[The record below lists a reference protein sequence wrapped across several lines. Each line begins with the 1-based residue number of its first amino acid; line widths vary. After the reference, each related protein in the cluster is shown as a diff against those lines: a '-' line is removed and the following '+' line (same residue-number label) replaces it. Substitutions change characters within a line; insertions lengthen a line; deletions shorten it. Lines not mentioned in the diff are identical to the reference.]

1 MELIELYIQEV
12 TRRLPEKSREDIAL
26 ELQSTIEDMLPE
38 NHTEQDVKAVLLKLG
53 DPVTLASGYRDR
65 PMHLI
70 GPRYYDVYI
79 SLLKMILPIAAV
91 ISLIGLVGDNPFRD
105 MGDNTVM
112 DAVLTIIGKAIA
124 GIISTGIQVFFWL
137 TLSFAILERMDTS
150 KDQSPLT
157 KDLKP
162 WTPENLKDIPNI
174 SKKKAIHMIEVF
186 ASLLGLSVFAAL
198 YFNAAN
204 LLGVYEKRNGSLIF
218 VTPSFNQEIL
228 NSYWLLVSCV
238 VIFGV
243 ILAIYKLFLR
253 QWTLK
258 LAFFHAIYQLLS
270 TLTFIIIISNPNLL
284 NPEFI
289 AYEMTLFS
297 IDDSID
303 EWKSSIYWGL
313 IFITIFF
320 AAYDSYQGFRKAKIR

>member
-12 TRRLPEKSREDIAL
+12 TRRLPEKNRADIAL

-38 NHTEQDVKAVLLKLG
+38 DHTEQDVKAVLLKLG

-79 SLLKMILPIAAV
+79 NLLKMILPIAAV
-91 ISLIGLVGDNPFRD
+91 ISLIALVGDNPFRD
-105 MGDNTVM
+105 TGNTVM
-112 DAVLTIIGKAIA
+112 EAIFKIIGKGIS

-137 TLSFAILERMDTS
+137 TLSFAILERFDTS

-174 SKKKAIHMIEVF
+174 SKKKAVPMIEVF

-204 LLGVYEKRNGSLIF
+204 LLGVYEKRNGSLLF
-218 VTPSFNQEIL
+218 VTPSFNQDVL

-238 VIFGV
+238 VIMGV
-243 ILAIYKLFLR
+243 LLAIYKLFLGR
-253 QWTLK
+253 WTLK
-258 LAFFHAIYQLLS
+258 LALFHAIYQLLY
-270 TLTFIIIISNPNLL
+270 TLTFIIIISNPDLL
-284 NPEFI
+284 NPEFL
-289 AYEMTLFS
+289 AYQKTLFS
-297 IDDSID
+297 ID
-303 EWKSSIYWGL
+303 EWKTSIYWGL
-313 IFITIFF
+313 ILITIIF

>member
-12 TRRLPEKSREDIAL
+12 TRRLPEKNRADIAL

-38 NHTEQDVKAVLLKLG
+38 DHMEQDVKAVLLKLG

-79 SLLKMILPIAAV
+79 GLLKMILPIAAV
-91 ISLIGLVGDNPFRD
+91 ISLIALVGDNPFRD
-105 MGDNTVM
+105 TGNTVM
-112 DAVLTIIGKAIA
+112 EAILKIIGKGIS

-137 TLSFAILERMDTS
+137 TLSFAILERLDTS

-174 SKKKAIHMIEVF
+174 SKKKAVPTIEVF

-218 VTPSFNQEIL
+218 VTPSFNQDVL

-238 VIFGV
+238 IIIGV
-243 ILAIYKLFLR
+243 LLAIYKLFLGR
-253 QWTLK
+253 WTLK
-258 LAFFHAIYQLLS
+258 LAFFHAIYQLLY
-270 TLTFIIIISNPNLL
+270 TLAFIIIISNPDLL
-284 NPEFI
+284 NPEFL
-289 AYEMTLFS
+289 AYQRTLF
-297 IDDSID
+297 SID

-313 IFITIFF
+313 ILISIIF
-320 AAYDSYQGFRKAKIR
+320 AAYDTYQGFRKAKIR

>member
-12 TRRLPEKSREDIAL
+12 TRRLPEKNRADIAL

-38 NHTEQDVKAVLLKLG
+38 DQTEQDVKAVLLKLG
-53 DPVTLASGYRDR
+53 DPVTLAGGYRDR

-79 SLLKMILPIAAV
+79 CLLKMILPIAAV
-91 ISLIGLVGDNPFRD
+91 ISLIALVGDNPFRD
-105 MGDNTVM
+105 TGNTVM
-112 DAVLTIIGKAIA
+112 EAILKIIGKGIS

-137 TLSFAILERMDTS
+137 TLSFAILERFDSS
-150 KDQSPLT
+150 KDQSPVT

-174 SKKKAIHMIEVF
+174 SKIKAVPMIEVF

-218 VTPSFNQEIL
+218 VTPSFNQDVL

-238 VIFGV
+238 IIIGV
-243 ILAIYKLFLR
+243 LLAIYKLFLGR
-253 QWTLK
+253 WTLK
-258 LAFFHAIYQLLS
+258 LAFFHAIYQLLY
-270 TLTFIIIISNPNLL
+270 TLAFIIIISNPDLL
-284 NPEFI
+284 NPEFL
-289 AYEMTLFS
+289 AYQRTLF
-297 IDDSID
+297 SID

-313 IFITIFF
+313 ILLSIIF
-320 AAYDSYQGFRKAKIR
+320 AAYDTYQGFRKAKIR

>member
-12 TRRLPEKSREDIAL
+12 TRRLPEKNRADIAL
-26 ELQSTIEDMLPE
+26 ELQSTIEDMLPDD
-38 NHTEQDVKAVLLKLG
+38 HTEQDVKAVLLKLG

-91 ISLIGLVGDNPFRD
+91 ISLIALVGDNPFRD
-105 MGDNTVM
+105 TGNTVM
-112 DAVLTIIGKAIA
+112 EAILKIIGKGISS
-124 GIISTGIQVFFWL
+124 IISTGIQVFFWL
-137 TLSFAILERMDTS
+137 TLSFAILERLDTS
-150 KDQSPLT
+150 KDQSPVT

-174 SKKKAIHMIEVF
+174 SKKKAVPMIEVF

-218 VTPSFNQEIL
+218 VTPSFNQDVL

-238 VIFGV
+238 IIIGV
-243 ILAIYKLFLR
+243 LLTIYKLFLAR
-253 QWTLK
+253 WTLK
-258 LAFFHAIYQLLS
+258 LAFFHAIYQLLY
-270 TLTFIIIISNPNLL
+270 TLAFIIIISNPDLL
-284 NPEFI
+284 NPEFL
-289 AYEMTLFS
+289 AYQRTLF
-297 IDDSID
+297 SID

-313 IFITIFF
+313 ILISIIF
-320 AAYDSYQGFRKAKIR
+320 AAYDTYQGFRKAKIR

>member
-12 TRRLPEKSREDIAL
+12 TRRLPEKNRADIAL
-26 ELQSTIEDMLPE
+26 ELQSTIEDMLPDD
-38 NHTEQDVKAVLLKLG
+38 HTEQDVKAVLLKLG

-91 ISLIGLVGDNPFRD
+91 ISLIALVGDNPFRD
-105 MGDNTVM
+105 TGNTVM
-112 DAVLTIIGKAIA
+112 EAILKIIGKGIS

-137 TLSFAILERMDTS
+137 TLSFAILERLDTS
-150 KDQSPLT
+150 KDQSPVT

-174 SKKKAIHMIEVF
+174 SKIKAVPMIEVF

-218 VTPSFNQEIL
+218 VTPSFNQDVL

-238 VIFGV
+238 IIIGV
-243 ILAIYKLFLR
+243 LLAIYKLFLGR
-253 QWTLK
+253 WTLK
-258 LAFFHAIYQLLS
+258 LAFFHAIYQLLY
-270 TLTFIIIISNPNLL
+270 TLAFIIIISNPDLL
-284 NPEFI
+284 NPEFL
-289 AYEMTLFS
+289 AYQRTLF
-297 IDDSID
+297 SID

-313 IFITIFF
+313 ILLSIIF
-320 AAYDSYQGFRKAKIR
+320 AAYDTYQGFRKAKIR

>member
-12 TRRLPEKSREDIAL
+12 TRRLPEKYRADIAL
-26 ELQSTIEDMLPE
+26 ELQSTIADMLPE
-38 NHTEQDVKAVLLKLG
+38 DYTEQDVKEVLLKLG

-91 ISLIGLVGDNPFRD
+91 ISLIALVGDNPFRD
-105 MGDNTVM
+105 TGNTVM
-112 DAVLTIIGKAIA
+112 EAILKIIGKGIS

-137 TLSFAILERMDTS
+137 TLSFAILERLDTS
-150 KDQSPLT
+150 KDQSPVT

-174 SKKKAIHMIEVF
+174 SKKKAVTMVEVF

-218 VTPSFNQEIL
+218 MTPSFNQDVL

-238 VIFGV
+238 IIIGV
-243 ILAIYKLFLR
+243 LLAIYKFFLGR
-253 QWTLK
+253 WTLK
-258 LAFFHAIYQLLS
+258 LAFFHAIYQLLY
-270 TLTFIIIISNPNLL
+270 TLAFIIIISNPDLL
-284 NPEFI
+284 NPEFL
-289 AYEMTLFS
+289 AYQRTLF
-297 IDDSID
+297 SID

-313 IFITIFF
+313 ILISIIF
-320 AAYDSYQGFRKAKIR
+320 AAYDTYQGFRKAKIR

>member
-12 TRRLPEKSREDIAL
+12 TRRLPEKNRADIAL
-26 ELQSTIEDMLPE
+26 ELQSTIEDMLPDD
-38 NHTEQDVKAVLLKLG
+38 HSEQDVKAVLLKLG

-91 ISLIGLVGDNPFRD
+91 ISLIALVGDNSFRD
-105 MGDNTVM
+105 TGNTVM
-112 DAVLTIIGKAIA
+112 EAILKIIGKGIS

-137 TLSFAILERMDTS
+137 TLSFAILERLETS
-150 KDQSPLT
+150 KDQSPVT

-174 SKKKAIHMIEVF
+174 SKKKAVPMIEVF

-218 VTPSFNQEIL
+218 VTPSFNQDVL

-238 VIFGV
+238 IIIGV
-243 ILAIYKLFLR
+243 LLTIYKLFLGR
-253 QWTLK
+253 WTLK
-258 LAFFHAIYQLLS
+258 LAFFHAIYQLLY
-270 TLTFIIIISNPNLL
+270 TLAFIIIISNPDLL
-284 NPEFI
+284 NPEFL
-289 AYEMTLFS
+289 AYQRTLF
-297 IDDSID
+297 SID

-313 IFITIFF
+313 ILISIIF
-320 AAYDSYQGFRKAKIR
+320 AAYDTYQGFRKAKIR

>member
-12 TRRLPEKSREDIAL
+12 TRRLPEKNREDIGL
-26 ELQSTIEDMLPE
+26 ELQSTIADMLPE

-91 ISLIGLVGDNPFRD
+91 ISLIALIGDNPFRD
-105 MGDNTVM
+105 TENTVV
-112 DAVLTIIGKAIA
+112 DAILKIIGKGIA
-124 GIISTGIQVFFWL
+124 GIISTSIQVFFWL
-137 TLSFAILERMDTS
+137 TLSFAIVERLDTS

-174 SKKKAIHMIEVF
+174 SKIKAVPMIEVF

-218 VTPSFNQEIL
+218 VTPSFNQDVL

-238 VIFGV
+238 VIIGMF
-243 ILAIYKLFLR
+243 LAIYKLFLR

-258 LAFFHAIYQLLS
+258 LAIFHAIYQLLS

-289 AYEMTLFS
+289 AYQKTLFS
-297 IDDSID
+297 IDD
-303 EWKSSIYWGL
+303 WKTSIYWGL
-313 IFITIFF
+313 IIITIFF

>member
-12 TRRLPEKSREDIAL
+12 TRRLPEKNRADIAL

-38 NHTEQDVKAVLLKLG
+38 DHTEQDVKAVLLKLG

-91 ISLIGLVGDNPFRD
+91 ISLIALVGDNPFRD
-105 MGDNTVM
+105 TGNTVM
-112 DAVLTIIGKAIA
+112 EAILKIIGKGIS

-137 TLSFAILERMDTS
+137 TLSFAILERLDTS

-174 SKKKAIHMIEVF
+174 SKKKAVPMIEVF
-186 ASLLGLSVFAAL
+186 ASLLGLSVFTAL

-204 LLGVYEKRNGSLIF
+204 LLGVYEKRDGSLIF
-218 VTPSFNQEIL
+218 VTPSFNQDVL

-238 VIFGV
+238 VIIGV
-243 ILAIYKLFLR
+243 LLAIYKLFLR
-253 QWTLK
+253 RWTLK
-258 LAFFHAIYQLLS
+258 LALFHAIYQLLY
-270 TLTFIIIISNPNLL
+270 TLAFIIIISNPHLL
-284 NPEFI
+284 NPEFL
-289 AYEMTLFS
+289 AYQRTLFS
-297 IDDSID
+297 ID
-303 EWKSSIYWGL
+303 EWKTSIYWGIIL
-313 IFITIFF
+313 IAIFF

>member
-12 TRRLPEKSREDIAL
+12 TRRLPEKNRADIAL

-38 NHTEQDVKAVLLKLG
+38 DHTEQDVKAVLLKLG

-79 SLLKMILPIAAV
+79 NLLKMILPIAAV
-91 ISLIGLVGDNPFRD
+91 ISLIALVGDNPFRD
-105 MGDNTVM
+105 TGNTVM
-112 DAVLTIIGKAIA
+112 EAILKIIGKGIS

-137 TLSFAILERMDTS
+137 TLSFAILERLDTS

-174 SKKKAIHMIEVF
+174 SKKKAVPMIEVF

-218 VTPSFNQEIL
+218 VTPSFNQDVL

-238 VIFGV
+238 IIMGV
-243 ILAIYKLFLR
+243 LLAIYKLFLGR
-253 QWTLK
+253 WTLK
-258 LAFFHAIYQLLS
+258 LALFHAIYQLLY
-270 TLTFIIIISNPNLL
+270 TLAFIIIISNPDLL
-284 NPEFI
+284 NPEFL
-289 AYEMTLFS
+289 AYQRTLF
-297 IDDSID
+297 SID

-313 IFITIFF
+313 ILISIIF

>member
-12 TRRLPEKSREDIAL
+12 TRRLPEKSRGDIAL
-26 ELQSTIEDMLPE
+26 ELQSTIEDMLPVDY
-38 NHTEQDVKAVLLKLG
+38 TEQDVKAVLLKLG
-53 DPVTLASGYRDR
+53 DPVTLASRYRDR

-70 GPRYYDVYI
+70 GPRYFDVYI
-79 SLLKMILPIAAV
+79 CLLKMILPIAAV
-91 ISLIGLVGDNPFRD
+91 ISLIGLIGDNPFRD
-105 MGDNTVM
+105 MENTVV
-112 DAVLTIIGKAIA
+112 DAILIIIGKGIA

-137 TLSFAILERMDTS
+137 TISFAILERVDTS

-174 SKKKAIHMIEVF
+174 SKKKAVPMIEIF

-204 LLGVYEKRNGSLIF
+204 LLGVYEKRNDSLIF
-218 VTPSFNQEIL
+218 VTPSFNQEVL

-238 VIFGV
+238 VIIGV
-243 ILAIYKLFLR
+243 LLAIYKLFLR
-253 QWTLK
+253 RWTLK
-258 LAFFHAIYQLLS
+258 LALFHAIYQLLS
-270 TLTFIIIISNPNLL
+270 TLTFIIIISNPDLL

-289 AYEMTLFS
+289 AYQRTLFS
-297 IDDSID
+297 ID
-303 EWKSSIYWGL
+303 EWKTSIYWGL
-313 IFITIFF
+313 ILISICF
-320 AAYDSYQGFRKAKIR
+320 AVYDSYQGFRKAKIR

>member
-12 TRRLPEKSREDIAL
+12 TRRLPEKNRADIAL

-38 NHTEQDVKAVLLKLG
+38 DHTEQDVKEVLLKLG

-91 ISLIGLVGDNPFRD
+91 ISLIALVGDNPFRD
-105 MGDNTVM
+105 TGNTVM
-112 DAVLTIIGKAIA
+112 EAILKIIGKGISS
-124 GIISTGIQVFFWL
+124 IISTGIQVFFWL
-137 TLSFAILERMDTS
+137 TLSFAILERLDTS

-174 SKKKAIHMIEVF
+174 SKKKAVPMIEVF

-218 VTPSFNQEIL
+218 VTPSFNQDVL

-238 VIFGV
+238 IIIGM
-243 ILAIYKLFLR
+243 LLTIYKLFLGR
-253 QWTLK
+253 WTLK
-258 LAFFHAIYQLLS
+258 LAFFHAIYQLLY
-270 TLTFIIIISNPNLL
+270 TLAFIIIISNPDLL
-284 NPEFI
+284 NPEFL
-289 AYEMTLFS
+289 AYQRTLF
-297 IDDSID
+297 SID

-313 IFITIFF
+313 ILISIIF
-320 AAYDSYQGFRKAKIR
+320 AAYDTYQGFRKAKIR

>member
-12 TRRLPEKSREDIAL
+12 TRRLPEKNRADIAL

-38 NHTEQDVKAVLLKLG
+38 DHTEQDVKAVLLKLG
-53 DPVTLASGYRDR
+53 DPITLASGYRDR

-70 GPRYYDVYI
+70 GPRYYDDYI
-79 SLLKMILPIAAV
+79 NLLKMILPIAAV
-91 ISLIGLVGDNPFRD
+91 ISLIALVGDNPFRD
-105 MGDNTVM
+105 TGNTVM
-112 DAVLTIIGKAIA
+112 EAILKIIGKGIS

-137 TLSFAILERMDTS
+137 TLSFAILERLDTS

-157 KDLKP
+157 KDLKA

-174 SKKKAIHMIEVF
+174 SKKKAVPMIEVF

-218 VTPSFNQEIL
+218 VTPSFNQDVL

-238 VIFGV
+238 IIMGML
-243 ILAIYKLFLR
+243 LAIYKLFLGR
-253 QWTLK
+253 WTLK
-258 LAFFHAIYQLLS
+258 LAFFHAIYQLLY
-270 TLTFIIIISNPNLL
+270 TLAFIIIISNPDLL
-284 NPEFI
+284 NPEFL
-289 AYEMTLFS
+289 AYQRTLF
-297 IDDSID
+297 SID

-313 IFITIFF
+313 ILISIIF
-320 AAYDSYQGFRKAKIR
+320 AAYDTYQGFRKAKIR

>member
-12 TRRLPEKSREDIAL
+12 IRRLPEKNRADIAL

-38 NHTEQDVKAVLLKLG
+38 DHTEQDVKAVLLKLG

-91 ISLIGLVGDNPFRD
+91 ISLIALVGDNPFRET
-105 MGDNTVM
+105 GITVM
-112 DAVLTIIGKAIA
+112 EAILKIIGKGIS

-137 TLSFAILERMDTS
+137 TLSFAILERLDTS
-150 KDQSPLT
+150 KDQSPVT

-174 SKKKAIHMIEVF
+174 SKIKAVPMIEVF

-218 VTPSFNQEIL
+218 VTPSFNQDVL

-238 VIFGV
+238 IIMGAL
-243 ILAIYKLFLR
+243 LAIYKLFLGR
-253 QWTLK
+253 WTLK
-258 LAFFHAIYQLLS
+258 LAFFHAIYQLLY
-270 TLTFIIIISNPNLL
+270 TLVFIIIISNPDLL
-284 NPEFI
+284 NPEFL
-289 AYEMTLFS
+289 AYQRTLF
-297 IDDSID
+297 SID

-313 IFITIFF
+313 ILISIIF
-320 AAYDSYQGFRKAKIR
+320 AAYDTYQGFRKAKIR

>member
-12 TRRLPEKSREDIAL
+12 TRRLPEKNRADIAL

-38 NHTEQDVKAVLLKLG
+38 DHTEQDVKTVLLKLG

-79 SLLKMILPIAAV
+79 NLLKMILPIAAV
-91 ISLIGLVGDNPFRD
+91 ISLIALVGDNPFRD
-105 MGDNTVM
+105 TGNTVM
-112 DAVLTIIGKAIA
+112 EAILKIIGKGIS

-137 TLSFAILERMDTS
+137 TLSFAILERLDTS

-174 SKKKAIHMIEVF
+174 SKKKAVPMIEVF

-218 VTPSFNQEIL
+218 VTPSFNQDVL

-238 VIFGV
+238 IIMGV
-243 ILAIYKLFLR
+243 ILAIYKLFLGR
-253 QWTLK
+253 WTLK
-258 LAFFHAIYQLLS
+258 LALFHAIYQLLY
-270 TLTFIIIISNPNLL
+270 TLAFIIIISNPDLL
-284 NPEFI
+284 NPEFL
-289 AYEMTLFS
+289 AYQRTLF
-297 IDDSID
+297 SID

-313 IFITIFF
+313 ILISIIF

>member
-1 MELIELYIQEV
+1 MEQIELYIQEV
-12 TRRLPEKSREDIAL
+12 TRRLPEKNREDIAL

-38 NHTEQDVKAVLLKLG
+38 DHSEQDVKAVLLKLG
-53 DPVTLASGYRDR
+53 DPVTLASRYRDR

-105 MGDNTVM
+105 TGNTVM
-112 DAVLTIIGKAIA
+112 EAILKIIGNGIS

-137 TLSFAILERMDTS
+137 TLSFAILERLDTS

-174 SKKKAIHMIEVF
+174 SKKKAVPMIEVF
-186 ASLLGLSVFAAL
+186 ASLLGLSVFAAI

-218 VTPSFNQEIL
+218 VTPSFNQEVL

-238 VIFGV
+238 VIIGV
-243 ILAIYKLFLR
+243 LLAIYKLFLR
-253 QWTLK
+253 RWTLK
-258 LAFFHAIYQLLS
+258 LALFHAIYQLLS
-270 TLTFIIIISNPNLL
+270 TLTFIIIISNPDLL
-284 NPEFI
+284 NPEFL
-289 AYEMTLFS
+289 AYQRTLFS
-297 IDDSID
+297 ID
-303 EWKSSIYWGL
+303 EWKTSIYWGL
-313 IFITIFF
+313 ILITIIF
-320 AAYDSYQGFRKAKIR
+320 AAYDSYKGFRKVKIR

>member
-12 TRRLPEKSREDIAL
+12 TRRLPEKNRADIAL
-26 ELQSTIEDMLPE
+26 ELQSTIEDMLPDD
-38 NHTEQDVKAVLLKLG
+38 HTEQDVKAVLLKLG

-91 ISLIGLVGDNPFRD
+91 ISLIALVGDNPFRD
-105 MGDNTVM
+105 TGNTVM
-112 DAVLTIIGKAIA
+112 EAILKIIGKGIS

-137 TLSFAILERMDTS
+137 TLSFAILERLDTS
-150 KDQSPLT
+150 KDQSPVT

-174 SKKKAIHMIEVF
+174 SKIKAVPMIEVF

-218 VTPSFNQEIL
+218 VTPSFNQDVL
-228 NSYWLLVSCV
+228 NSYWLLVSS
-238 VIFGV
+238 VIIIGV
-243 ILAIYKLFLR
+243 LLAIYKLFLGR
-253 QWTLK
+253 WTLK
-258 LAFFHAIYQLLS
+258 LAFFHAIYQLLY
-270 TLTFIIIISNPNLL
+270 TLAFIIIISNPDLL
-284 NPEFI
+284 NPEFL
-289 AYEMTLFS
+289 AYQRTLF
-297 IDDSID
+297 SID

-313 IFITIFF
+313 ILLSIIF
-320 AAYDSYQGFRKAKIR
+320 AAYDTYQGFRKAKIR

>member
-12 TRRLPEKSREDIAL
+12 TRRLPEKNRADIAL

-38 NHTEQDVKAVLLKLG
+38 DHTEQDVKAVLLKLG

-91 ISLIGLVGDNPFRD
+91 ISLIALVGDNPFRD
-105 MGDNTVM
+105 TGNTVM
-112 DAVLTIIGKAIA
+112 EAILKIIGKGIS
-124 GIISTGIQVFFWL
+124 GIISTGIHVFFWL
-137 TLSFAILERMDTS
+137 TLSIAILERLDTS

-174 SKKKAIHMIEVF
+174 SKKKAVPMIEIF

-218 VTPSFNQEIL
+218 VTPSFNQDVL

-238 VIFGV
+238 VIIGV
-243 ILAIYKLFLR
+243 LLAIYKLFLR
-253 QWTLK
+253 RWTLK
-258 LAFFHAIYQLLS
+258 LALFHAIYQLLY
-270 TLTFIIIISNPNLL
+270 TLTFIIIISNPDLL
-284 NPEFI
+284 NPEFL
-289 AYEMTLFS
+289 AYQRTLFS
-297 IDDSID
+297 ID
-303 EWKSSIYWGL
+303 EWKTSIYWGL
-313 IFITIFF
+313 ILITIIF

>member
-12 TRRLPEKSREDIAL
+12 TRRLPEKNRADIAL

-38 NHTEQDVKAVLLKLG
+38 DHTEQDVKAVLLKLG

-91 ISLIGLVGDNPFRD
+91 ISLIALVGDNPFRD
-105 MGDNTVM
+105 TGNTVM
-112 DAVLTIIGKAIA
+112 EAILKIIGKGIS

-137 TLSFAILERMDTS
+137 TLSFAILERLDTS
-150 KDQSPLT
+150 KDQSPVT

-174 SKKKAIHMIEVF
+174 SKIKAVPMIEVF

-218 VTPSFNQEIL
+218 VTPSFNQDVL

-238 VIFGV
+238 IIIGV
-243 ILAIYKLFLR
+243 LLTIYKLFLGR
-253 QWTLK
+253 WTLK
-258 LAFFHAIYQLLS
+258 LAFFHAIYQLLY
-270 TLTFIIIISNPNLL
+270 TLAFIIIISNPDLL
-284 NPEFI
+284 NPEFL
-289 AYEMTLFS
+289 AYQRTLF
-297 IDDSID
+297 SID

-313 IFITIFF
+313 ILISIIF
-320 AAYDSYQGFRKAKIR
+320 AAYDTYQGFRKAKIR

>member
-12 TRRLPEKSREDIAL
+12 TRRLPEKNRADIAL

-38 NHTEQDVKAVLLKLG
+38 DYTEQDVKAVLLKLG

-91 ISLIGLVGDNPFRD
+91 ISLIALVGDNPFRD
-105 MGDNTVM
+105 TGNTVM
-112 DAVLTIIGKAIA
+112 EAILKLFGKGIS

-137 TLSFAILERMDTS
+137 TLSFAILERLDTS
-150 KDQSPLT
+150 KDQSPVT

-174 SKKKAIHMIEVF
+174 SKKKAVPMVEVF

-218 VTPSFNQEIL
+218 VTPSFNQDVL

-238 VIFGV
+238 IIIGV
-243 ILAIYKLFLR
+243 LLAIYKLFLGR
-253 QWTLK
+253 WTLK
-258 LAFFHAIYQLLS
+258 LAFFHAIYQLLY
-270 TLTFIIIISNPNLL
+270 TLAFIIIISNPDLL
-284 NPEFI
+284 NPEFL
-289 AYEMTLFS
+289 AYQRTLF
-297 IDDSID
+297 SID

-313 IFITIFF
+313 IFISIIF
-320 AAYDSYQGFRKAKIR
+320 AAYDTYQGFRKAKIR

>member
-12 TRRLPEKSREDIAL
+12 TRRLPEKNRADIAL

-38 NHTEQDVKAVLLKLG
+38 DHTEQDVKAVLLKLG

-91 ISLIGLVGDNPFRD
+91 ISLIALVGDNPFRD
-105 MGDNTVM
+105 TGNTVM
-112 DAVLTIIGKAIA
+112 EAILKIIGKGISS
-124 GIISTGIQVFFWL
+124 IISTGIQVFFWL
-137 TLSFAILERMDTS
+137 TLSFAILERLDTS
-150 KDQSPLT
+150 KDQSPVT

-174 SKKKAIHMIEVF
+174 SKIKAVPMIEVF

-218 VTPSFNQEIL
+218 VTPSFNQDVL

-238 VIFGV
+238 IIIGV
-243 ILAIYKLFLR
+243 LLAIYKLFLGR
-253 QWTLK
+253 WTLK
-258 LAFFHAIYQLLS
+258 LAFFHAIYQLLY
-270 TLTFIIIISNPNLL
+270 TLAFIIIISNPDLL
-284 NPEFI
+284 NPEFL
-289 AYEMTLFS
+289 AYQRTLF
-297 IDDSID
+297 SID

-313 IFITIFF
+313 ILLSIIF
-320 AAYDSYQGFRKAKIR
+320 AAYDTYQGFRKAKIR

>member
-12 TRRLPEKSREDIAL
+12 TRRLPEKNRTDIAL

-38 NHTEQDVKAVLLKLG
+38 DHTEQDVKAVLLKLG

-79 SLLKMILPIAAV
+79 NLLKMILPIAAV
-91 ISLIGLVGDNPFRD
+91 ISLIALVGDNPFRD
-105 MGDNTVM
+105 TGNTVM
-112 DAVLTIIGKAIA
+112 EAILKIIGKGIS

-137 TLSFAILERMDTS
+137 TLSFAILERLDTS
-150 KDQSPLT
+150 KDQSPVT

-174 SKKKAIHMIEVF
+174 SKKKAVPMIEVF

-218 VTPSFNQEIL
+218 VTPSFNQDVL
-228 NSYWLLVSCV
+228 NSYWLLVS
-238 VIFGV
+238 GV
-243 ILAIYKLFLR
+243 IIIGVLLAIYKLVLGR
-253 QWTLK
+253 WTLK
-258 LAFFHAIYQLLS
+258 LAFFHAIYQLLY
-270 TLTFIIIISNPNLL
+270 TLAFIIIISNPDLF
-284 NPEFI
+284 NPEFL
-289 AYEMTLFS
+289 AYQRTLF
-297 IDDSID
+297 SID

-313 IFITIFF
+313 ILISIIF
-320 AAYDSYQGFRKAKIR
+320 AAYDTYQGFRKAKIR

>member
-12 TRRLPEKSREDIAL
+12 TRRLPEKNRADIAL

-38 NHTEQDVKAVLLKLG
+38 DHTEQDVKAVLLKLG

-79 SLLKMILPIAAV
+79 NLLKMILPIAAV
-91 ISLIGLVGDNPFRD
+91 ISLIALVGDNPFQD
-105 MGDNTVM
+105 TGNTVM
-112 DAVLTIIGKAIA
+112 EAILKIIGKGIS

-137 TLSFAILERMDTS
+137 TLSFAILERLDTS
-150 KDQSPLT
+150 KDQSPVT

-174 SKKKAIHMIEVF
+174 SKKKAVPMIEVF

-218 VTPSFNQEIL
+218 VTPSFNQDVL

-238 VIFGV
+238 IIIGV
-243 ILAIYKLFLR
+243 LLAIYKLFLGR
-253 QWTLK
+253 WTLK
-258 LAFFHAIYQLLS
+258 LALFHAIYQLLY
-270 TLTFIIIISNPNLL
+270 TLAFIIIISNPDLL
-284 NPEFI
+284 NPEFL
-289 AYEMTLFS
+289 AYQRTLF
-297 IDDSID
+297 SID

-313 IFITIFF
+313 ILISIIF

>member
-12 TRRLPEKSREDIAL
+12 TRRLPEKNRADIAL
-26 ELQSTIEDMLPE
+26 ELQSTIEDMLPDD
-38 NHTEQDVKAVLLKLG
+38 HTEQDVKAVLLKLG

-91 ISLIGLVGDNPFRD
+91 ISLIALVGDNPFRD
-105 MGDNTVM
+105 TGNTVM
-112 DAVLTIIGKAIA
+112 EAILKIIGKGISS
-124 GIISTGIQVFFWL
+124 IISTGIQVFFWL
-137 TLSFAILERMDTS
+137 TLSFAILERLDTS
-150 KDQSPLT
+150 KDQSPVT

-174 SKKKAIHMIEVF
+174 SKIKAVPMIEVF

-218 VTPSFNQEIL
+218 VTPSFNQDVL

-238 VIFGV
+238 IIMGV
-243 ILAIYKLFLR
+243 LLAIYKLFLGR
-253 QWTLK
+253 WTLK
-258 LAFFHAIYQLLS
+258 LAFFHAIYQLLY
-270 TLTFIIIISNPNLL
+270 TLAFIIIISNPDLL
-284 NPEFI
+284 NPEFL
-289 AYEMTLFS
+289 AYQRTLF
-297 IDDSID
+297 SID

-313 IFITIFF
+313 ILLSIIF
-320 AAYDSYQGFRKAKIR
+320 AAYDTYQGFRKAKIR

>member
-12 TRRLPEKSREDIAL
+12 TRRLPEKNRVDIAL

-38 NHTEQDVKAVLLKLG
+38 DHTEQDVKAVLLKLG

-91 ISLIGLVGDNPFRD
+91 ISLIALLGDNPLRD
-105 MGDNTVM
+105 TGNTVM
-112 DAVLTIIGKAIA
+112 EAILKIIGKGIS

-174 SKKKAIHMIEVF
+174 SKQKAISMIEIF
-186 ASLLGLSVFAAL
+186 ASLLGLSVFTAL

-204 LLGVYEKRNGSLIF
+204 LLGVYEKRNDSLIF
-218 VTPSFNQEIL
+218 VTPSFNQEVL
-228 NSYWLLVSCV
+228 NTYWLPVSCV
-238 VIFGV
+238 VIIGV
-243 ILAIYKLFLR
+243 LLAIYKLFLR

-258 LAFFHAIYQLLS
+258 LAIFHAIYQLLS

-289 AYEMTLFS
+289 AYQKTLFS
-297 IDDSID
+297 IDD
-303 EWKSSIYWGL
+303 WKTSIYWGL
-313 IFITIFF
+313 ILITIFF

>member
-1 MELIELYIQEV
+1 MELIELYILEV
-12 TRRLPEKSREDIAL
+12 TRRLPEKNRADIAL

-38 NHTEQDVKAVLLKLG
+38 DHTEQDVKAVLLKLG

-91 ISLIGLVGDNPFRD
+91 ISLIALVGDNPFRD
-105 MGDNTVM
+105 TGNTVM
-112 DAVLTIIGKAIA
+112 EAILKIIGKGISS
-124 GIISTGIQVFFWL
+124 IISTGIQVFFWL
-137 TLSFAILERMDTS
+137 TLSFAILERLDTS
-150 KDQSPLT
+150 KDQSPVT

-174 SKKKAIHMIEVF
+174 SKIKAVPMIEVF

-218 VTPSFNQEIL
+218 VTPSFNQDVL

-238 VIFGV
+238 IIIGV
-243 ILAIYKLFLR
+243 LLAIYKLFLGR
-253 QWTLK
+253 WTLK
-258 LAFFHAIYQLLS
+258 LAFFHAIYQLLY
-270 TLTFIIIISNPNLL
+270 TLAFIIIISNPDLL
-284 NPEFI
+284 NPEFL
-289 AYEMTLFS
+289 AYQRTLF
-297 IDDSID
+297 SID

-313 IFITIFF
+313 ILLSIIF
-320 AAYDSYQGFRKAKIR
+320 AAYDTYQGFRKAKIR

>member
-12 TRRLPEKSREDIAL
+12 TRRLPEKNRADIAL
-26 ELQSTIEDMLPE
+26 ELQSTIEDMLPDD
-38 NHTEQDVKAVLLKLG
+38 HTEQDVKAVLLKLG
-53 DPVTLASGYRDR
+53 DPVTLAGGYRDR

-91 ISLIGLVGDNPFRD
+91 ISLIALVGDNPFRD
-105 MGDNTVM
+105 TGNTVM
-112 DAVLTIIGKAIA
+112 EAILKIIGKGISS
-124 GIISTGIQVFFWL
+124 IISTGIQVFFWL
-137 TLSFAILERMDTS
+137 TLSFAILERLDTS
-150 KDQSPLT
+150 KDQSPVT

-174 SKKKAIHMIEVF
+174 SKIKAVPMIEVF

-218 VTPSFNQEIL
+218 VTPSFNQDVL

-238 VIFGV
+238 IIIGV
-243 ILAIYKLFLR
+243 LLAIYKLFLGR
-253 QWTLK
+253 WTLK
-258 LAFFHAIYQLLS
+258 LAFFHAIYQLLY
-270 TLTFIIIISNPNLL
+270 TLAFIIIISNPDLL
-284 NPEFI
+284 NPEFL
-289 AYEMTLFS
+289 AYQRTLF
-297 IDDSID
+297 SID

-313 IFITIFF
+313 ILISIIF
-320 AAYDSYQGFRKAKIR
+320 AAYDTYQGFRKAKLR

>member
-12 TRRLPEKSREDIAL
+12 TRRLPEKNRADIAL

-38 NHTEQDVKAVLLKLG
+38 DYTEQDVKTVLLKLG

-91 ISLIGLVGDNPFRD
+91 ISLIALVGDNPFRD
-105 MGDNTVM
+105 TGNTVM
-112 DAVLTIIGKAIA
+112 EAILKIIGKGIS

-137 TLSFAILERMDTS
+137 TLSFAILERLDTS
-150 KDQSPLT
+150 KDQSPVT

-174 SKKKAIHMIEVF
+174 SKKKAVPMIEVF

-218 VTPSFNQEIL
+218 VTPSFNQDVL

-238 VIFGV
+238 IIIGV
-243 ILAIYKLFLR
+243 LLAIYKLFLGR
-253 QWTLK
+253 WTLK
-258 LAFFHAIYQLLS
+258 LAFFHAIYQLLY
-270 TLTFIIIISNPNLL
+270 TLAFIIIISNPDLL
-284 NPEFI
+284 NPEFL
-289 AYEMTLFS
+289 AYQRTLF
-297 IDDSID
+297 SID

-313 IFITIFF
+313 ILISIIF
-320 AAYDSYQGFRKAKIR
+320 AAYDTYQGFRKAKIR

>member
-12 TRRLPEKSREDIAL
+12 TRRLPEKNRADIAL

-38 NHTEQDVKAVLLKLG
+38 DHTEQDVKAVLLKLG

-91 ISLIGLVGDNPFRD
+91 ISLIALVGDNPFRD
-105 MGDNTVM
+105 TGNTVM
-112 DAVLTIIGKAIA
+112 EAILKIIGKGIS

-137 TLSFAILERMDTS
+137 TLSFAILERLDTS
-150 KDQSPLT
+150 KDQSPVT

-174 SKKKAIHMIEVF
+174 SKKKAVPIVEVF

-218 VTPSFNQEIL
+218 VTPSFNQDVL

-238 VIFGV
+238 IIIGV
-243 ILAIYKLFLR
+243 LLAIYKLFLGR
-253 QWTLK
+253 WTLK
-258 LAFFHAIYQLLS
+258 LASFHAIYQLLY
-270 TLTFIIIISNPNLL
+270 TLAFIIIISNPDLL
-284 NPEFI
+284 NPEFL
-289 AYEMTLFS
+289 AYQRTLF
-297 IDDSID
+297 SID

-313 IFITIFF
+313 ILISIIF
-320 AAYDSYQGFRKAKIR
+320 AAYDTYQGFRKAKIR

>member
-12 TRRLPEKSREDIAL
+12 TRRLPEKNREDIAL

-38 NHTEQDVKAVLLKLG
+38 DYTEEDMKAVLLKLG
-53 DPVTLASGYRDR
+53 DPVTLASRYRDR

-70 GPRYYDVYI
+70 GPRYFDVYI
-79 SLLKMILPIAAV
+79 CLLKMILPIAAV
-91 ISLIGLVGDNPFRD
+91 ISLIGLIGDNPFRD
-105 MGDNTVM
+105 MGNTIV
-112 DAVLTIIGKAIA
+112 DAILIILGKGIA

-137 TLSFAILERMDTS
+137 TISFAILERLDTS

-174 SKKKAIHMIEVF
+174 SKKKAVPMIEIY

-204 LLGVYEKRNGSLIF
+204 LLGVYEKRTGSLIF
-218 VTPSFNQEIL
+218 VTPSFNQEVL

-238 VIFGV
+238 VIIGAL
-243 ILAIYKLFLR
+243 LAIYKLFLR
-253 QWTLK
+253 RWTMK
-258 LAFFHAIYQLLS
+258 LALFHAIYQLLS
-270 TLTFIIIISNPNLL
+270 TLTFIVIISNPDLL
-284 NPEFI
+284 NREFLV
-289 AYEMTLFS
+289 YQKTLFS
-297 IDDSID
+297 TD
-303 EWKSSIYWGL
+303 EWKASIYWGL
-313 IFITIFF
+313 ILISIFF
-320 AAYDSYQGFRKAKIR
+320 AVYDSYQGFRKAKIR

>member
-12 TRRLPEKSREDIAL
+12 TRRLPEKNRADIAL

-38 NHTEQDVKAVLLKLG
+38 DHTEQDVKAVLLKLG

-91 ISLIGLVGDNPFRD
+91 ISLIALVGDNPFRD
-105 MGDNTVM
+105 TGNTVTE
-112 DAVLTIIGKAIA
+112 AIFKIIGKGIS

-137 TLSFAILERMDTS
+137 TLSFAILERLDTS
-150 KDQSPLT
+150 KDQSPVT

-174 SKKKAIHMIEVF
+174 SKKKAVPMVEVF

-218 VTPSFNQEIL
+218 VTPSFNQDVL

-238 VIFGV
+238 VIIGV
-243 ILAIYKLFLR
+243 LFAIYKLFLGR
-253 QWTLK
+253 WTLK
-258 LAFFHAIYQLLS
+258 LALFHAIYQLLY
-270 TLTFIIIISNPNLL
+270 TLAFIIIISNPDLL
-284 NPEFI
+284 NPEFL
-289 AYEMTLFS
+289 AYQRTLF
-297 IDDSID
+297 SID

-313 IFITIFF
+313 ILISIIF
-320 AAYDSYQGFRKAKIR
+320 AAYDTYQGFRKAKIR

>member
-12 TRRLPEKSREDIAL
+12 TRRLPEKNRADIAL

-38 NHTEQDVKAVLLKLG
+38 DHTEQDVKEVLLKLG

-91 ISLIGLVGDNPFRD
+91 ISLIALVGDNPFRD
-105 MGDNTVM
+105 TGNTVM
-112 DAVLTIIGKAIA
+112 EAILKIIGKGIS

-137 TLSFAILERMDTS
+137 TLSFAILERLDTS
-150 KDQSPLT
+150 KDQSPVT

-174 SKKKAIHMIEVF
+174 SKKKAVPMVEVF

-218 VTPSFNQEIL
+218 VTPSFNQDVL

-238 VIFGV
+238 IIIGGL
-243 ILAIYKLFLR
+243 LAIYKLFLGR
-253 QWTLK
+253 WTLK
-258 LAFFHAIYQLLS
+258 LAFFHAIYQLLY
-270 TLTFIIIISNPNLL
+270 TLAFIIIISNPDLL
-284 NPEFI
+284 NPEFL
-289 AYEMTLFS
+289 AYQRTLF
-297 IDDSID
+297 SID

-313 IFITIFF
+313 ILISIIF
-320 AAYDSYQGFRKAKIR
+320 AAYDTYQGFRKAKIR

>member
-1 MELIELYIQEV
+1 MELIDLYIQEV

-26 ELQSTIEDMLPE
+26 ELQSTIEDMLPVDY
-38 NHTEQDVKAVLLKLG
+38 TEQDVKAVLLKLG
-53 DPVTLASGYRDR
+53 DPVTLASRYRDR

-70 GPRYYDVYI
+70 GPRYFDVYI
-79 SLLKMILPIAAV
+79 CLLKMILPIAAV
-91 ISLIGLVGDNPFRD
+91 ISLIGLIGDNPFRD
-105 MGDNTVM
+105 MGNTVV
-112 DAVLTIIGKAIA
+112 DAILIIIGKGIA

-137 TLSFAILERMDTS
+137 TISFAILERVDTS

-174 SKKKAIHMIEVF
+174 SKKKAVPMIEIF

-218 VTPSFNQEIL
+218 VTPSFNQEVL

-238 VIFGV
+238 VIIGV
-243 ILAIYKLFLR
+243 LLAIYKLFLR
-253 QWTLK
+253 RWTLK
-258 LAFFHAIYQLLS
+258 LALSHAIYQLLS
-270 TLTFIIIISNPNLL
+270 TLTFIIIINNPDLL

-289 AYEMTLFS
+289 EYQRTLFS
-297 IDDSID
+297 ID
-303 EWKSSIYWGL
+303 EWKTSIYWGL
-313 IFITIFF
+313 ILISICF
-320 AAYDSYQGFRKAKIR
+320 AVYDSYQGFRKAKIR

>member
-12 TRRLPEKSREDIAL
+12 TRRLPEKNRADIAL

-38 NHTEQDVKAVLLKLG
+38 DHTEQDVKAVLLKLG
-53 DPVTLASGYRDR
+53 DPITLASGYRDR

-79 SLLKMILPIAAV
+79 NLLKMILPIAAV
-91 ISLIGLVGDNPFRD
+91 ISLIALVGDNPFRD
-105 MGDNTVM
+105 TGNTVM
-112 DAVLTIIGKAIA
+112 EAILKIIGKGIS

-137 TLSFAILERMDTS
+137 TLSFAILERLDTS

-157 KDLKP
+157 KDLKA

-174 SKKKAIHMIEVF
+174 SKKKAVPMIEVF

-218 VTPSFNQEIL
+218 VTPSFNQDVL

-238 VIFGV
+238 IIMGML
-243 ILAIYKLFLR
+243 LAIYKLFLGR
-253 QWTLK
+253 WTLK
-258 LAFFHAIYQLLS
+258 LAFFHAIYQLLY
-270 TLTFIIIISNPNLL
+270 TLAFIIIISNPDLL
-284 NPEFI
+284 NPEFL
-289 AYEMTLFS
+289 AYQRTLF
-297 IDDSID
+297 SID

-313 IFITIFF
+313 ILISIIF
-320 AAYDSYQGFRKAKIR
+320 AAYDTYQGFRKAKIR

>member
-12 TRRLPEKSREDIAL
+12 TRRLPEKNRADIAL

-38 NHTEQDVKAVLLKLG
+38 DHTEQDVKEVLLKLG

-91 ISLIGLVGDNPFRD
+91 ISLIALVGDNPFRD
-105 MGDNTVM
+105 TGNTVM
-112 DAVLTIIGKAIA
+112 EAILKIIGKGIS

-137 TLSFAILERMDTS
+137 TLSFAILERLDTS
-150 KDQSPLT
+150 KDQSPVT

-174 SKKKAIHMIEVF
+174 SKKKAVPMVEVF

-218 VTPSFNQEIL
+218 VTPSFNQDVL

-238 VIFGV
+238 IIIGGL
-243 ILAIYKLFLR
+243 LAIYKLFLGR
-253 QWTLK
+253 WTLK
-258 LAFFHAIYQLLS
+258 LAFFHAIYQLLY
-270 TLTFIIIISNPNLL
+270 TLTFIIIISNPDLL
-284 NPEFI
+284 NPEFL
-289 AYEMTLFS
+289 AYQRTLF
-297 IDDSID
+297 SID

-313 IFITIFF
+313 ILISIIF
-320 AAYDSYQGFRKAKIR
+320 AAYDTYQGFRKAKIR

>member
-26 ELQSTIEDMLPE
+26 ELQSTIEDMLPAD
-38 NHTEQDVKAVLLKLG
+38 HTEQDVKAVLLKLG
-53 DPVTLASGYRDR
+53 DPVTLASRYRDR

-70 GPRYYDVYI
+70 GPRYFDVYI
-79 SLLKMILPIAAV
+79 CLLKMIIPIAAV
-91 ISLIGLVGDNPFRD
+91 ISLIGLIGDNPFRD
-105 MGDNTVM
+105 MENTVV
-112 DAVLTIIGKAIA
+112 DAILIIIGKGIA

-137 TLSFAILERMDTS
+137 TISFAILERVDTS

-174 SKKKAIHMIEVF
+174 SKKKAVPMIEIF
-186 ASLLGLSVFAAL
+186 ASLLGLSVFVAL

-218 VTPSFNQEIL
+218 VTPSFNQEVL
-228 NSYWLLVSCV
+228 NSYWLLVSGV
-238 VIFGV
+238 VIIGV

-253 QWTLK
+253 RWTLK
-258 LAFFHAIYQLLS
+258 LALFHAIYQLLS
-270 TLTFIIIISNPNLL
+270 TLTFIIIISNPDLL
-284 NPEFI
+284 NPEFT
-289 AYEMTLFS
+289 AYQRTLFS
-297 IDDSID
+297 ID
-303 EWKSSIYWGL
+303 EWKTSIYWGL
-313 IFITIFF
+313 ILISIFF
-320 AAYDSYQGFRKAKIR
+320 AVYDSYQGFRKAKIR